1 MKKVKRILSFLIS
14 AALGLSLTVPAYM
27 PVVSAEEEF
36 TGYDT
41 TRIDS
46 VLADF
51 ELAVA
56 SDDQSFIKSMYEQ
69 VIKEVDYAY
78 YQLVLAKVQY
88 SQNMTDENRE
98 TYNVMSASSRYV
110 INRINETMSKAV
122 STKNENKEYVLSLMK
137 EGYIQLNNQ
146 YTVKKAEETEEM
158 IAQKNELLKEYIN
171 VLGSSASEEEKEL
184 SCAEIYLELV
194 KYYNSLI
201 LTEDS
206 NYIDYAYQLYCRD
219 YSPDDI
225 AKLNDSAAEKL
236 SDAYKK
242 INERRV
248 KVYVKEAGEK
258 KFDNNFD
265 VVSQFAY
272 RVSDDLRESAEM
284 VLENGLYRTGSG
296 GSDTTS
302 YTTKLNYIEA
312 AIIYQYIW
320 NESKDLSTAAHE
332 FGHFN
337 ALRQDTTPYLYIH
350 GSNLDLA
357 EVHSQGLEVLYTDFY
372 DSIYGVNDEFLSL
385 GEAGSLLVAV
395 AGGFQGNEF
404 ENYVFDHADSM
415 TPQDV
420 VDKYHELAKKYK
432 LYDVPFYQIAH
443 FFQMPGYYIS
453 YAVSALAAI
462 DLWSVMYR
470 DYDKAVEMY
479 TDLSH
484 ISIYDGTGFTDG
496 LKSAGFD
503 DVLDED
509 FITKKIPELA
519 EDLTDGIIYGDTDR
533 NGTVNTADISY
544 LVSML
549 LASGAIS
556 DEVKKSCDLSN
567 DGAVNSADL
576 LKLKRIMAGNR

>member
-1 MKKVKRILSFLIS
+1 MKKVKRVLSFLLS
-14 AALGLSLTVPAYM
+14 AAIGLSLTAPAYM
-27 PVVSAEEEF
+27 PVVSAEVEF
-36 TGYDT
+36 SGYDT

-51 ELAVA
+51 ENSLA
-56 SDDQSFIKSMYEQ
+56 SDDRNSIKSCYDQ
-69 VIKEVDYAY
+69 IIKEVDYAY

-88 SQNMTDENRE
+88 SQNMTEENRE

-122 STKNENKEYVLSLMK
+122 SSKNSEYVVSLMK
-137 EGYIQLNNQ
+137 EGYIQPNDQ
-146 YTVKKAEETEEM
+146 YTVKKAEENDEM
-158 IAQKNELLKEYIN
+158 ITQKNDLLKTYID
-171 VLGSSASEEEKEL
+171 VLGSSASGSEKEL
-184 SCAEIYLELV
+184 KCAEIYLELV

-201 LTEDS
+201 LTEDC
-206 NYIDYAYQLYCRD
+206 NYMDYAYQLYCRD

-225 AKLNDSAAEKL
+225 AKLNDAAAEKL
-236 SDAYKK
+236 SDAFKK
-242 INERRV
+242 INDRRV

-258 KFDNNFD
+258 KFENNFD
-265 VVSQFAY
+265 VVSQYAY

-284 VLENGLYRTGSG
+284 VLERDLYKTGG
-296 GSDTTS
+296 EGSDTTS
-302 YTTKLNYIEA
+302 YTTKLNYIGA
-312 AIIYQYIW
+312 AVIYQYISG
-320 NESKDLSTAAHE
+320 ESKDLSTAAHE

-337 ALRQDTTPYLYIH
+337 ALRQDTTPFLYIH
-350 GSNLDLA
+350 GSNLDIA

-372 DSIYGVNDEFLSL
+372 DSIYGVNDEFVRLT
-385 GEAGSLLVAV
+385 EADSLLVAI

-420 VDKYHELAKKYK
+420 VDKYHELSDKYK

-470 DYDKAVEMY
+470 DFDRAVEMY

-484 ISIYDGTGFTDG
+484 VSIYGGTGFANA
-496 LKSAGFD
+496 LESCGFD
-503 DVLDED
+503 NVLDEE
-509 FITKKIPELA
+509 FITNKIPKLA
-519 EDLTDGIIYGDTDR
+519 EDLTDGLVYGDTDR
-533 NGTVNTADISY
+533 NGIVNTADISY

>member
-1 MKKVKRILSFLIS
+1 MKKVKRVLSFLLS
-14 AALGLSLTVPAYM
+14 AAIGLSLTAPAYM

-98 TYNVMSASSRYV
+98 TYTVMSASSRYV
-110 INRINETMSKAV
+110 ITRINETLSKAV
-122 STKNENKEYVLSLMK
+122 KTENGEYVFSLMK

-146 YTVKKAEETEEM
+146 YTVKKAEETDEM
-158 IAQKNELLKEYIN
+158 IAQKNELLKDYIK
-171 VLGSSASEEEKEL
+171 VLGSPASEEEKEF

-242 INERRV
+242 INERRA

-284 VLENGLYRTGSG
+284 VLEHDLYTTGKGS
-296 GSDTTS
+296 SDTTS
-302 YTTKLNYIEA
+302 YTTKLNYIGA
-312 AIIYQYIW
+312 AIIYQYISG
-320 NESKDLSTAAHE
+320 ESRDLSTAAHE

-372 DSIYGVNDEFLSL
+372 DSIYGVNDEYVRLA
-385 GEAGSLLVAV
+385 EANSLLVAI

-404 ENYVFDHADSM
+404 ESYVFEHADSM

-420 VDKYHELAKKYK
+420 VDKYHELSDKYK

-470 DYDKAVEMY
+470 DYDRAVEMY

-484 ISIYDGTGFTDG
+484 VSIYGGIGFANA
-496 LKSAGFD
+496 LESCGFD
-503 DVLDED
+503 DVLGED
-509 FITKKIPELA
+509 FITNKIPKLA
-519 EDLTDGIIYGDTDR
+519 EDLTDGLIYGDTDR
-533 NGTVNTADISY
+533 NGIVNTADIGY

-549 LASGAIS
+549 LSSGAIS

-576 LKLKRIMAGNR
+576 LKLKRVMAGNR